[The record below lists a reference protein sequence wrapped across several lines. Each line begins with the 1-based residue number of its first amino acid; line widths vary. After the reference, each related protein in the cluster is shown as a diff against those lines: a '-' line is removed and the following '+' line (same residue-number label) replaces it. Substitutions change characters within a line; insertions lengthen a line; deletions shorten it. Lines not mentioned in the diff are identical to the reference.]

1 MTNKTTLFCLVEGE
15 TLSRAFSIKIQP
27 DDTVDD
33 LKELIKAKQAPAF
46 DDITSNSL
54 TLWKVSVPIAVDKH
68 KMILLDS
75 LELKDE
81 LDPRDD
87 ISAAFSAEPPKK
99 SDLVL
104 VQRPSPPSSD
114 PEIAALR
121 KQLSDVFDSSF
132 SIGIVVKPEKK
143 VAFSWCGIVDTATL
157 DDLKKNIFD
166 LYPQYAH
173 DDYLEIF
180 VYNGQPKPELIR
192 DNEDLR
198 KILKVAK
205 TTSKARL
212 TISLETPSKNFSAW
226 TFKDVCD
233 EYNLS
238 GLSDPGVEV
247 LPPFTDIQSSSL
259 NSAVQDRLIS
269 EVESRVDVLPL
280 FGANEATKSMVVAS
294 FLVVATTLFKEDLY
308 LTSQRNLSG
317 RRGNGPVDFSVYSRK
332 THAYTLGVTE
342 VKKDDFRQGVAQNI
356 VQLESALTEKKRKRE
371 TFDIDGE
378 EEPPRKQ
385 RAYGIVTDSAEWA
398 FLECTLHEDETVS
411 YRMSKLDEVL
421 NFRGKWQE
429 DAKVVLGKI
438 VWLWSRMVEEIP
450 ARDAYSRKASS
461 SPSNKRINL

>member
-1 MTNKTTLFCLVEGE
+1 MNKLTLFCLVDGE
-15 TLSRAFSIKIQP
+15 NLSRAFSVKIQP

-33 LKELIKAKQAPAF
+33 LKEIIKTKKTHDF
-46 DDITSNSL
+46 SDIDANSL
-54 TLWKVSVPIAVDKH
+54 TLWRVSVPIVAAESH
-68 KMILLDS
+68 KIISLDS
-75 LELKDE
+75 VESKDE
-81 LDPRDD
+81 LLP
-87 ISAAFSAEPPKK
+87 
-99 SDLVL
+99 SDEVSEVYGDAPSKRTVHVL
-104 VQRPSPPSSD
+104 VKRSS
-114 PEIAALR
+114 
-121 KQLSDVFDSSF
+121 LSQPG
-132 SIGIVVKPEKK
+132 IGIVVKPEKK

-157 DDLKKNIFD
+157 DDLKKIIFD

-173 DDYLEIF
+173 DDYLEIY

-192 DNEDLR
+192 DDEDLR
-198 KILKVAK
+198 KILRVVK

-247 LPPFTDIQSSSL
+247 LPPFTNIQSSPL

-294 FLVVATTLFKEDLY
+294 FLVAATTLFKEDLY

-378 EEPPRKQ
+378 EVPPRKQ

-398 FLECTLHEDETVS
+398 FLQCTLHEDETVS

>member
-1 MTNKTTLFCLVEGE
+1 M
-15 TLSRAFSIKIQP
+15 
-27 DDTVDD
+27 
-33 LKELIKAKQAPAF
+33 
-46 DDITSNSL
+46 
-54 TLWKVSVPIAVDKH
+54 
-68 KMILLDS
+68 
-75 LELKDE
+75 
-81 LDPRDD
+81 
-87 ISAAFSAEPPKK
+87 
-99 SDLVL
+99 
-104 VQRPSPPSSD
+104 
-114 PEIAALR
+114 
-121 KQLSDVFDSSF
+121 
-132 SIGIVVKPEKK
+132 
-143 VAFSWCGIVDTATL
+143 
-157 DDLKKNIFD
+157 
-166 LYPQYAH
+166 
-173 DDYLEIF
+173 
-180 VYNGQPKPELIR
+180 YNGQPKPEPIR

-247 LPPFTDIQSSSL
+247 LPPFTDIQCSPL

-294 FLVVATTLFKEDLY
+294 FLVAATTLFKEDLY

-371 TFDIDGE
+371 TYDIDGE

-411 YRMSKLDEVL
+411 YRMSKLKEKLNYEDEW
-421 NFRGKWQE
+421 KE
-429 DAKVVLGKI
+429 EAKKVLGKI
-438 VWLWSRMVEEIP
+438 AWLWSRMVDEIP
-450 ARDAYSRKASS
+450 ARDSYSRKLSS

>member
-1 MTNKTTLFCLVEGE
+1 MTNKITLFCLVDGDA
-15 TLSRAFSIKIQP
+15 LSRAFSVKIQP

-33 LKELIKAKQAPAF
+33 LKKLIKTEQAPAF
-46 DDITSNSL
+46 DDVTANIL
-54 TLWKVSVPIAVDKH
+54 TLWKVSLSIPDDEEETSIILDALSDK
-68 KMILLDS
+68 KKLPPTNRLS
-75 LELKDE
+75 RLFVGPPLEDT
-81 LDPRDD
+81 
-87 ISAAFSAEPPKK
+87 IHII
-99 SDLVL
+99 
-104 VQRPSPPSSD
+104 VQRPSPPPSGLD

-198 KILKVAK
+198 KILRVVK

-233 EYNLS
+233 EYNLAPGS
-238 GLSDPGVEV
+238 TDPG
-247 LPPFTDIQSSSL
+247 LGDLLPFTDIQAATLDSEFEGSIS
-259 NSAVQDRLIS
+259 NQLIN
-269 EVESRVDVLPL
+269 EVESRTRVLNL

-294 FLVVATTLFKEDLY
+294 FLVAATRLFEEDLY
-308 LTSQRNLSG
+308 LESQRNLSG
-317 RRGNGPVDFSVYSRK
+317 RRGNGPVHFSVHSRK
-332 THAYTLGVTE
+332 THTYTLGVTE

-356 VQLESALTEKKRKRE
+356 VQLESALTAKKRN
-371 TFDIDGE
+371 
-378 EEPPRKQ
+378 
-385 RAYGIVTDSAEWA
+385 V
-398 FLECTLHEDETVS
+398 
-411 YRMSKLDEVL
+411 
-421 NFRGKWQE
+421 
-429 DAKVVLGKI
+429 
-438 VWLWSRMVEEIP
+438 
-450 ARDAYSRKASS
+450 
-461 SPSNKRINL
+461 